1 MKFNILISIGALL
14 LAGSAAFCA
23 DGAAMYKTK
32 CAVCHGADGQ
42 GKPAIKAPSLKE
54 TKLDVNQIVA
64 HLMKGEPASKPP
76 HNHGIP
82 GLKEDDAK
90 AIAEYVKTLK

>member
-1 MKFNILISIGALL
+1 MKLNVLISIGALL
-14 LAGSAAFCA
+14 LAGTAAFCA
-23 DGAAMYKTK
+23 DGAAMYKAK
-32 CAVCHGADGQ
+32 CAGCHGADGQ

-82 GLKEDDAK
+82 GLKDDDAK
-90 AIAEYVKTLK
+90 AIAEFVKTLK

>member
-1 MKFNILISIGALL
+1 MKFNVFVSIGVLL
-14 LAGSAAFCA
+14 VASTAAFCA
-23 DGAAMYKTK
+23 DGAAMYNTK
-32 CAVCHGADGQ
+32 CAGCHGANGQ
-42 GKPAIKAPSLKE
+42 GKPAMKAPALKE

-64 HLMKGEPASKPP
+64 HLMKGEPASKAP
-76 HNHGIP
+76 HNRGIP